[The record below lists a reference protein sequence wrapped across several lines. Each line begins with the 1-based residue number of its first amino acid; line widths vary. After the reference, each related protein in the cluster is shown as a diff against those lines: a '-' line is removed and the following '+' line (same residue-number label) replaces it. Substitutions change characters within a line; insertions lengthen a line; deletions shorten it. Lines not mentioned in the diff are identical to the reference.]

1 MTDEDKNIFSLTEP
15 KEPKEPKEEE
25 KTEVQT
31 NEVETPDLI
40 RNTEAEGE
48 PVVALT
54 SSSEIEVGGNP
65 ERNTS
70 RRKMLSKQ
78 QLAVLK
84 SVYKSK
90 PYLTLEE
97 NNNLASNINLS
108 RKQVKSWFTQRRYN
122 QKGAE
127 SDGLHHCAFCDKTY
141 KSRASSLAHRQK
153 HSNTNNQL
161 EKQDFMDFPTL
172 MTTQPFSSFTFE
184 PNIGNKM

>member
-1 MTDEDKNIFSLTEP
+1 MTDEDKNLFSLT
-15 KEPKEPKEEE
+15 EPKEPKEEE

-40 RNTEAEGE
+40 RNIEAEGG

-97 NNNLASNINLS
+97 NNNLATS
-108 RKQVKSWFTQRRYN
+108 
-122 QKGAE
+122 
-127 SDGLHHCAFCDKTY
+127 
-141 KSRASSLAHRQK
+141 
-153 HSNTNNQL
+153 
-161 EKQDFMDFPTL
+161 
-172 MTTQPFSSFTFE
+172 
-184 PNIGNKM
+184 